1 MKGYIYEYYNHIQ
14 DMYYIGQTRNFRKRD
29 WEHKKGRIS
38 NHSWFDNCYH
48 KHPDQFTHR
57 FLKIIEAPSKE
68 LLVKQLNELEI
79 YYIAEY
85 RKSGKKLYNYLS
97 GGNAGWKEVPPTQ
110 NMLDALNQGRKKWN
124 DFQHSQTSKEQQLL
138 QHRKACK
145 RYAQNNPEKYK
156 QTYTRQNKER
166 AAKKHEWYLK
176 NRERILAKSHS
187 KTQKALREAALNSEI
202 SLSLPK

>member
-1 MKGYIYEYYNHIQ
+1 
-14 DMYYIGQTRNFRKRD
+14 MYYIGQTRNFRKRD

-85 RKSGKKLYNYLS
+85 RKSGKKLYNNLS
-97 GGNAGWKEVPPTQ
+97 GGNAGWKDVPPTQ
-110 NMLDALNQGRKKWN
+110 NMLDALNQGRKEWN

-145 RYAQNNPEKYK
+145 RYTQNNPEKNI
-156 QTYTRQNKER
+156 NKPIQDKIKNELLKSMNGISKIENVFLLSYI
-166 AAKKHEWYLK
+166 AKLK
-176 NRERILAKSHS
+176 RL
-187 KTQKALREAALNSEI
+187 
-202 SLSLPK
+202 